1 MQLEVLFAETSRVA
15 VHAARVRRE
24 FGSPCFSPQL
34 QAGATHSPVLVPPV
48 QAGATLTGPSGEV
61 DKRILVLVMREVAST
76 ATCRRGLCRR
86 LARAPMVL

>member
-48 QAGATLTGPSGEV
+48 QAGATLTGEV

>member
-34 QAGATHSPVLVPPV
+34 QAGATHSPVLVPHTHRSIWDRFKLVPHSPV
-48 QAGATLTGPSGEV
+48 HLGKLT
-61 DKRILVLVMREVAST
+61 
-76 ATCRRGLCRR
+76 RGFWYWLCGK
-86 LARAPMVL
+86 

>member
-48 QAGATLTGPSGEV
+48 QAGATLTGPSRKVNERSSV
-61 DKRILVLVMREVAST
+61 PERSVFDLEKFSKFWL
-76 ATCRRGLCRR
+76 
-86 LARAPMVL
+86 